1 MAAEHLRCRSLV
13 IDSTTADSL
22 YSTEKTP
29 DADRARP
36 ERGALTHWGSH
47 ARLWSV
53 TVLGLVIDLWSKEW
67 AFDSLKH
74 GEARPLV
81 ENLLSLKLSLNPGAL
96 FGLGAGFAPVF
107 VGASVLALMFV
118 LYLFAHSTASRRSMH
133 IALGLVLSGALGNLY
148 DRTTQSAQVL
158 HFTTGGRFIGTPVDE
173 TDTFVTVGDF
183 KSGARPQTFMKS
195 GIASSKVEPVVR
207 DFIQI
212 ETKIGS
218 YNLWPW
224 IFNIADALLVIGVGL
239 LLINFWT
246 DRDDVARPAN
256 SVDPQSV

>member
-1 MAAEHLRCRSLV
+1 M
-13 IDSTTADSL
+13 
-22 YSTEKTP
+22 
-29 DADRARP
+29 
-36 ERGALTHWGSH
+36 THWGSH
-47 ARLWSV
+47 ARLWTV
-53 TVLGLVIDLWSKEW
+53 TVIGLLVDLWSKEW
-67 AFDSLKH
+67 AFHTLKH
-74 GEARPLV
+74 GETRSLV
-81 ENLLSLKLSLNPGAL
+81 DNLLSLKLSLNPGAL

-148 DRTTQSAQVL
+148 DRTTQTAQVL
-158 HFTTGGRFIGTPVDE
+158 HFTSGGRSIGTLVDE
-173 TDTFVTVGDF
+173 SDTFVTLGDY

-195 GIASSKVEPVVR
+195 GIAASKVEPVVR

-212 ETKIGS
+212 ETKIGG

-224 IFNIADALLVIGVGL
+224 IFNIADALLVVGVGL

-256 SVDPQSV
+256 PVAPQGA